1 MTGGFSTQTRWAEI
15 SFLYERRFFMR
26 YVYPA
31 CFYPEPDGRYSV
43 LMPDFPL
50 ATFGDDLVDAL
61 YMAADAAAGR
71 LRLLLDEGAALPVP
85 SDIRQVAL
93 EDPSGFVSLVYID
106 LASAVSASVPAAVAV

>member
-1 MTGGFSTQTRWAEI
+1 
-15 SFLYERRFFMR
+15 MR

-31 CFYPEPDGRYSV
+31 CFYPEADGRYSV

-50 ATFGDDLVDAL
+50 ATFGDDLADAL

-71 LRLLLDEGAALPVP
+71 LRLLLDEGDAPPAP
-85 SDIRQVAL
+85 SDIKKMTL

-106 LASAVSASVPAAVAV
+106 LDSIASVNIPAAVAV